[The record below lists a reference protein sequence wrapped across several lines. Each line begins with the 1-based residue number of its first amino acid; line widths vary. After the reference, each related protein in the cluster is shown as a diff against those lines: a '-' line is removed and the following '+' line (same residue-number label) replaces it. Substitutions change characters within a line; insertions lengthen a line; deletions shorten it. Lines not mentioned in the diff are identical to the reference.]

1 MHQDILLGLL
11 ISRVERSGMRFSVI
25 LSVGGTIIEG
35 DVVSEREYFE
45 EVASLIRSDDPDTQE
60 TFANIPNL
68 MDQVAMRGLDQGR
81 DPEIVQEF
89 RENVAN
95 SYVHLK
101 NSVLWLEGEDRNI
114 SGTLWRGKLEA
125 VDGFWLGSA
134 N

>member
-101 NSVLWLEGEDRNI
+101 NSVLWLEVERRNI

-125 VDGFWLGSA
+125 VDGFWLGNA